1 MSSPV
6 KTPNFCLRCWHYVH
20 GKCVKTKDDYCK
32 ITKSK

>member
-1 MSSPV
+1 MSVV
-6 KTPNFCLRCWHYVH
+6 KTPILCLRCWHYVH